1 MTTSFAI
8 EANALA
14 KVYFSGVLR
23 KRFVGL
29 SALDLKVQAGEIYG
43 FVGPN
48 GAGKTTAIKCMMGL
62 QRPTEGSAKFFG
74 RDTADPAARQPVGFL
89 SERPYFYD
97 HVTPI
102 EILLFYGQLFDLS
115 RSTCKTRAQEL
126 VERVGL
132 AAFADVPLREFS
144 KGMLQ
149 RVGLAQALINAP
161 RLLVLD
167 EPMSGLDPVGRM
179 LVRDILLEERTRGV
193 TIFFSSHILSDVES
207 ISDRVG
213 VLVGGRL
220 VKEGLVSDLVGQRAH
235 AVDCIIE
242 LDGDL
247 ALSGREINRRGS
259 VRIVRVAPDEVDS
272 LLGTVLEAGGKVR
285 RVQPVGRS
293 LEEVLLEEIEA
304 AAPTDRRG
312 VLA

>member
-1 MTTSFAI
+1 MSTSCAI
-8 EANALA
+8 ETASLA
-14 KVYFSGVLR
+14 KVYRSGILR

-29 SALDLKVQAGEIYG
+29 SALDLQVQSGEIYG

-48 GAGKTTAIKCMMGL
+48 GAGKTTAIKCVMGL
-62 QRPTEGSAKFFG
+62 QRPTGGSAKIFG
-74 RDTADPAARQPVGFL
+74 HDISDPASRRPVGFL
-89 SERPYFYD
+89 SERPYFYE

-102 EILLFYGQLFDLS
+102 EILHFYGRLCDLDL
-115 RSTCKTRAQEL
+115 STCKARAVEL

-132 AAFADVPLREFS
+132 TPFADVPLREFS

-161 RLLVLD
+161 RLLILD
-167 EPMSGLDPVGRM
+167 EPMSGLDPIGRM
-179 LVRDILLEERTRGV
+179 LVRDILLEERARGV
-193 TIFFSSHILSDVES
+193 TVFFSSHVLSDVES

-220 VKEGLVSDLVGQRAH
+220 VKEGRLADLVGERAH
-235 AVDCIIE
+235 AVDCIID

-247 ALSGREINRRGS
+247 DLSGKEINRQGS
-259 VRIVRVAPDEVDS
+259 VRIVRVAPHEVNA
-272 LLGTVLEAGGKVR
+272 LLRSVLEGGGTVR

-304 AAPTDRRG
+304 AAPTERRG